1 MNNKKT
7 LVVVLLFFLFVLQVI
22 DIQAQ
27 NFQKK
32 IDIEWQKPLEYAYSN
47 GEVQQLLYFK
57 DAVSAAAF
65 PTLPAYFERFH
76 TSTAYDEFEIKVEN
90 EVFVPMTS
98 EEISLIPSD
107 FTAASIGFHVE
118 NGVEKKQ
125 NYACLSFIP
134 IRKVGGGRYEK
145 LVSASVL
152 ITPKGQ
158 SKMGEKSKT
167 YVANSV
173 LQRGNWYKVGV
184 KNTGIYKISFAE
196 LKEMGIVDQPF
207 ASQSLSVFGNG
218 GAMLPEKNV
227 NSGVD
232 DLQELPV
239 WMADGGDGMM
249 GEGDYLLFYAEGPHS
264 WTFSSSDQR
273 FEHHYN
279 LYHSEACYFVNVE
292 GIGAGKRILT
302 EDNASLVATTDIT
315 TYDAYGFYEEDLLHI
330 GEGGRNWYG
339 DKYDAVV
346 ERSYSLNF
354 PPVVLQPMRLTLAVA
369 ATSARASSFSVLVN
383 NQSVGRVSVS
393 SIIGND
399 WAEAKQADLSFLA
412 NGTTNVTLQYEKS
425 TYSSIGYLNYIEWQA
440 LAKLTMFGN
449 QMPFCSVYSI
459 GNGNVARFQLE
470 NSSSSVQVWD
480 VTSIANV
487 KQMQG
492 SLFENTFSFKATAD
506 SLRKFIAF
514 NGNAFYSVSNL
525 GRVLPQNLHG
535 TSQVDMVIIAYPDFV
550 SQAEKLA
557 DFHRQQDGLSVK
569 VVTPQQVYNEFS
581 SGAQDVTA
589 IRDYMR
595 MIYDKSNGQYPRYL
609 LLFGRPSY
617 DYRNIEGTCKL
628 YVPNYQS
635 ASAMSD
641 NSLRA
646 NDDYFALLDEGE
658 GENCVGMVDL
668 AVGRFPATTVEQ
680 AAIAVQKTIQY
691 STAEVLGDETGSSN
705 YGDWKNVLTFVA
717 DDEDGTTHISAAD
730 QSATISQNS
739 NADINIE
746 KIYLDAYQQVTY
758 SASERY
764 PDVTKDINHRMNR
777 GCLLFTYVGHGGKY
791 GWAAE
796 RIIELA
802 DIRNWQNKYNLPW
815 MVTLTC
821 EFGWYDRAAISPAEL
836 AFFNANGGVAG
847 LVTTARVAFT
857 GSNLNYGNH
866 FYTHI
871 FDKVDGRPITIG
883 EINRLAKNNS
893 GGAINSLNMLY
904 VLGDP
909 AMRLKIPEYKV
920 VTDSI
925 NGVDVASFTDT
936 LRALTRVTV
945 VGHIENSNGSRLNDF
960 SGTLLP
966 SIYDKKIVSRTL
978 QNDVG
983 SGYFEFE
990 EQKNVLFK
998 GNVTVHNGGFK
1009 FSFMLPKD
1017 INYAYGN
1024 GKFSYYAHGQMID
1037 ATGNYSNVIIGGM
1050 GSEILNDDEGP
1061 EIEVYMN
1068 DDKFVSGGTV
1078 NTSPTLFIK
1087 LKDDYGI
1094 NTTGSGIGH
1103 DLVAIL
1109 DDGDNTILNDYYVAE
1124 KDSFNCGTVR
1134 YPYENLSLGK
1144 HTLKV
1149 RAWDILNNVSEKSID
1164 FVVASSEGLTLDHV
1178 LNYPNPFT
1186 THTSF
1191 YFEHNKP
1198 NTSLDIVVS
1207 IFTISG
1213 KLVKTLT
1220 DTQMNTGFRS
1230 NPIEWNGRDDYGD
1243 KLGKGTYVYRLKV
1256 RTADGQQAEKIEK
1269 IVLL

>member
-1 MNNKKT
+1 MNHKKT
-7 LVVVLLFFLFVLQVI
+7 LVILLFFFLFILQVI

-27 NFQKK
+27 IFQKK
-32 IDIEWQKPLEYAYSN
+32 FDIEWQKPLEYTYSN

-57 DAVSAAAF
+57 NAISDAAF
-65 PTLPAYFERFH
+65 PVLPACFERFH
-76 TSTAYDEFEIKVEN
+76 ASTAYSEFEIKVEN
-90 EVFVPMTS
+90 ELFVPMTP
-98 EEISLIPSD
+98 EEISLIPSE
-107 FTAASIGFHVE
+107 FAPSSINFQVS
-118 NGVEKKQ
+118 NGIEKKQ
-125 NYACLSFIP
+125 NFVCLMFVP
-134 IRKVGGGRYEK
+134 IRKVGDGRYEK
-145 LVSASVL
+145 LTSVTVS
-152 ITPKGQ
+152 IIPKAQ
-158 SKMGEKSKT
+158 TKSGEKGKT

-173 LQRGNWYKVGV
+173 LQSGDWHKVGV
-184 KNTGIYKISFAE
+184 KQTGIYKISFSE
-196 LKEMGIVDQPF
+196 LKEMGIVNQPF
-207 ASQSLSVFGNG
+207 ASHLLSVFGNG
-218 GAMLPEKNV
+218 GAMLPEKNI
-227 NSGVD
+227 NSGFD
-232 DLQELPV
+232 DLQELPLLV
-239 WMADGGDGMM
+239 VDGGDGMM

-264 WTFSSSDQR
+264 WKYSSSAQR
-273 FEHHYN
+273 FEHQYN
-279 LYHSEACYFVNVE
+279 IYSPEACYFINV
-292 GIGAGKRILT
+292 GGVGSGKRVSV
-302 EDNASLVATTDIT
+302 EDNSPLVATADIT
-315 TYDAYGFYEEDLLHI
+315 SYDAYGYYEEDLLHI
-330 GEGGRNWYG
+330 GDGGRNWYG
-339 DKYDAVV
+339 DKFDAVT
-346 ERSYSLNF
+346 ERSYSLDL
-354 PPVVLQPMRLTLAVA
+354 PPVVLQPARLTIAVA
-369 ATSARASSFSVLVN
+369 ATSARTSSFAVSAN

-393 SIIGND
+393 AINSND
-399 WAEAKQADLSFLA
+399 WAESKQSDLSFWT
-412 NGTTNVTLQYEKS
+412 NGNTNVTLLYEKS
-425 TYSSIGYLNYIEWQA
+425 TYSSIGYLNYLEWQA
-440 LAKLTMFGN
+440 LAKLMMYGD
-449 QMPFCSVYSI
+449 QMPFCSINSMGY
-459 GNGNVARFQLE
+459 GNVSQFQLE
-470 NSSSSVQVWD
+470 NSSPDVQVWD
-480 VTSIANV
+480 VTSIVNV
-487 KQMQG
+487 RKMQG
-492 SLFENTFSFKATAD
+492 SLSGNIFSFKAPTN

-514 NGNAFYSVSNL
+514 NGNAFYTVSNL
-525 GRVLPQNLHG
+525 GKVPPQNLHG
-535 TSQVDMVIIAYPDFV
+535 MSQVDMVIVAYPDFV

-595 MIYDKSNGQYPRYL
+595 MIYDKSNGQYPSYL
-609 LLFGRPSY
+609 LLLGRPSY

-635 ASAMSD
+635 ASAMDD

-646 NDDYFALLDEGE
+646 NDDYFGLLDEGE
-658 GENCVGMVDL
+658 GENCVGMVDI
-668 AVGRFPATTVEQ
+668 AVGRFPATTIDQ

-691 STAEVLGDETGSSN
+691 STAEVLGDEISSCN

-764 PDVTKDINHRMNR
+764 PDVTRDINQRMNR

-791 GWAAE
+791 GWSAE

-847 LVTTARVAFT
+847 LATTARVAFT
-857 GSNLNYGNH
+857 GSNQNYGNH

-871 FDKVDGRPITIG
+871 FDKIDGRPITIG
-883 EINRLAKNNS
+883 EINRIAKNNS
-893 GGAINSLNMLY
+893 GGAMNSLNMLY

-909 AMRLKIPEYKV
+909 AMKLKIPEYKV

-936 LRALTRVTV
+936 LKALTRVTV
-945 VGHIENSNGSRLNDF
+945 VGHIENNNGYRMNDF

-966 SIYDKKIVSRTL
+966 SIYDKKVVSHTL
-978 QNDVG
+978 QNDAS

-998 GNVTVHNGGFK
+998 GNVSVANGGFK
-1009 FSFMLPKD
+1009 FSFILPKD
-1017 INYAYGN
+1017 INYSYGN

-1037 ATGNYSNVIIGGM
+1037 ATGNYSNAIIGGM
-1050 GSEILNDDEGP
+1050 GSEVLNDSEGP
-1061 EIEVYMN
+1061 DIEVYMN
-1068 DDKFVSGGTV
+1068 DEKFVSGGTV
-1078 NTSPTLFIK
+1078 NTSPTLFLK

-1109 DDGDNTILNDYYVAE
+1109 DDGDNTILNDYYVTE
-1124 KDSFNCGTVR
+1124 RDSFNCGTVR
-1134 YPYENLSLGK
+1134 YPYKNLSLGK

-1164 FVVASSEGLTLDHV
+1164 FVVASEEGLALDHV

-1198 NTSLDIVVS
+1198 NTSLDIVIS
-1207 IFTISG
+1207 IYTISG

-1220 DTQMNTGFRS
+1220 DTQVNTGFRS
-1230 NPIEWNGRDDYGD
+1230 DPLEWDGRDDYGD
-1243 KLGKGTYVYRLKV
+1243 KIGKGTYVYRLKV